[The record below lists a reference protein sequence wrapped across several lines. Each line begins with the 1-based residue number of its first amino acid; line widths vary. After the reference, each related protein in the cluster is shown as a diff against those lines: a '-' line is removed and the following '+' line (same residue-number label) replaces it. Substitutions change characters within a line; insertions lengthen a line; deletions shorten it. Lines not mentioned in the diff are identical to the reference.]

1 MAYNNTSVIT
11 TGTSDT
17 STSNGADDAS
27 IITSAEKVATRYTDI
42 NLQMVPHPLKRDIV
56 PLKDAAAVKN
66 AVRNLIISNFFE
78 RPFAPTLGA
87 NLRGLLFEPADA
99 ITKAAIKDNIIDVLS
114 ENEPRIENINILI
127 ETASR
132 ETEYK
137 ITVVFSIKED
147 DSVQDVEVNLKRL
160 R

>member
-11 TGTSDT
+11 TGTA
-17 STSNGADDAS
+17 STSNGSDVPS
-27 IITSAEKVATRYTDI
+27 IITSSENNESRYTDL
-42 NLQMVPHPLKRDIV
+42 NLQMIPHPLKKDIV

-66 AVRNLIISNFFE
+66 AVRNLIISNFFD

-87 NLRGLLFEPADA
+87 NLRGLLFEPADV
-99 ITKAAIKDNIIDVLS
+99 ITKAAIKDNIIDVL
-114 ENEPRIENINILI
+114 EDNEPRIENINILI
-127 ETASR
+127 ETTAD
-132 ETEYK
+132 ETEYS
-137 ITVVFSIKED
+137 IVVVFSIKED